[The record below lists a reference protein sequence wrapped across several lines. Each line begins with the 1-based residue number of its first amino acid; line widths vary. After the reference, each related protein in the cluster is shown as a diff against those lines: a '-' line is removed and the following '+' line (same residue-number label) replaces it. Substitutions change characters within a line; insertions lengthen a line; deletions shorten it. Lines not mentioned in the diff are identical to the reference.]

1 MFSDLAPSTFYSIF
15 MHLPTHYLFDYFYWS
30 AGRTQYVLHARGSSY
45 AKEAAAVHRIPLID
59 VSQAVGLGSVAVVR
73 GQEGDGRERRRICGR
88 G

>member
-1 MFSDLAPSTFYSIF
+1 M
-15 MHLPTHYLFDYFYWS
+15 
-30 AGRTQYVLHARGSSY
+30 LHARGSSY